1 MTADECQL
9 PFGVD
14 PPDDPVETGV
24 AEVSLD
30 PLAALEVEEAAV
42 ALEQVSLELAGES
55 NFAVSKWKMILR
67 ILQVF

>member
-1 MTADECQL
+1 M
-9 PFGVD
+9 
-14 PPDDPVETGV
+14 ETGV